1 MKPKRVIPPNPNLV
15 GCKLS
20 RDNQPG
26 AVFTHDSGRSM
37 RVEEAF
43 VALYSGSQ
51 ILVDQLNDGT
61 EAIVTLGAGNVP
73 RTIQVTYLVER
84 KGWYDLYREG
94 VTVFSQ
100 WKFSTGFLVQEKVD
114 NPSTE
119 LAASVVAAKC
129 PAIRKVSA
137 QDNKGLWTALG
148 LAYLEHISLHIGDQ
162 DFSYF
167 WTLLGNSGL
176 SQDASISGISNNY
189 GKHVQVDM
197 QGMSSTLGPKTS
209 LFEKN

>member
-1 MKPKRVIPPNPNLV
+1 
-15 GCKLS
+15 
-20 RDNQPG
+20 
-26 AVFTHDSGRSM
+26 M

-61 EAIVTLGAGNVP
+61 VATVTLGAGNVP
-73 RTIQVTYLVER
+73 RTIQVTYLLER

-137 QDNKGLWTALG
+137 QDNKGLWTAWASLTWSTF
-148 LAYLEHISLHIGDQ
+148 LSISATKTSVTSG
-162 DFSYF
+162 DFSAIRDCLK
-167 WTLLGNSGL
+167 TLRFS
-176 SQDASISGISNNY
+176 DISNNY
-189 GKHVQVDM
+189 GKHVQADM

-209 LFEKN
+209 LFKKN